1 MRKFL
6 ALALASLTVCALLS
20 SCGTAESTN
29 DVVTTSAVDLEP
41 QIGDISG
48 EFRFIV
54 AGNQEWNDF
63 SADENSEALVDIAI
77 YERNKK
83 IENEYGVSVLTDEF
97 IGFGTAMGQGTGFQK
112 IYTNV
117 ISGTPTYD
125 AAMIGTYDV
134 AMLALNGFLQDL
146 NSVPYI
152 NLEEAHWDQKATADL
167 AINGQMYYTTGDI
180 SVVDNRSTHA
190 LFFNKEMIE
199 DYGMDNPYDLVKS
212 GNWTLEKFGSM
223 VKQVGADNN
232 NDGVYDK
239 NDTFGLLSARDNN
252 LAILAAA
259 GEKIC
264 TVNENGKIE
273 LTLYNERVDNLY
285 ARYLDI
291 VDDDTHTFNWKYNYI
306 TGASGDQASNEERV
320 AMFNNDRALF
330 YFHMLSYTDFLRE
343 IDTNFGILPF
353 PKYDTNQDEY
363 GHYVS
368 AWHSQFLCIP
378 LLVDNVKRSGY
389 VVEEL
394 AKNGA
399 DGLTAAYYE
408 KTLQGKYVRD
418 AESSAMLDLIFDTR
432 VYDVGVY
439 YNVGG
444 YKDEIGYILE
454 RGNSLSVLYEKNRLT
469 AENLV
474 SQINEQFTNNIK

>member
-1 MRKFL
+1 MKKILLILL
-6 ALALASLTVCALLS
+6 ALLVCVFS
-20 SCGTAESTN
+20 SCSEATETSAIA
-29 DVVTTSAVDLEP
+29 TTSQSPKE

-48 EFRFIV
+48 DFNILV
-54 AGNQEWNDF
+54 VGNQEWNDF
-63 SADENSEALVDIAI
+63 AAEESDEALVDIAI
-77 YERNKK
+77 YERNKEL
-83 IENEYGVSVLTDEF
+83 ENKYGVTVTTDEYM
-97 IGFGTAMGQGTGFQK
+97 GFAIAMGQGTGFQK
-112 IYTNV
+112 VYNNV
-117 ISGTPTYD
+117 MSATPVYD

-134 AMLALNGFLQDL
+134 ATLAYNGLLQDL
-146 NSVPYI
+146 CDAPFIDLSK
-152 NLEEAHWDQKATADL
+152 EHWDQKATNDL
-167 AINGQMYYTTGDI
+167 AINGKMYYTTGDI

-199 DYGMDNPYDLVKS
+199 NYGMDNPYDLVKS
-212 GNWTLEKFGSM
+212 GNWTLEKFGAM
-223 VKQVGADNN
+223 VKQIGADNN

-264 TVNENGKIE
+264 NIDDHGKIS
-273 LTLYNERVDNLY
+273 LSLYNERVDTLY
-285 ARYLDI
+285 SRYLDI

-306 TGASGDQASNEERV
+306 TGAAGDQASNEERV
-320 AMFNNDRALF
+320 SMFDNDQALF

-353 PKYDTNQDEY
+353 PKYDENQEEY

-368 AWHSQFLCIP
+368 AWHSQFLCLP
-378 LLVDNVKRSGY
+378 LLVENKERSGF
-389 VVEEL
+389 VIEKLAEL
-394 AKNGA
+394 GA
-399 DGLTAAYYE
+399 GGLTSAYYE

-439 YNVGG
+439 YNIGG

-454 RGNSLSVLYEKNRLT
+454 RGSSLSVFYEKNKLL
-469 AENLV
+469 AEQQIE
-474 SQINEQFTNNIK
+474 QINEYFSKHTAN